1 MDIEKGHYDDRDVEK
16 FRSNDSYVE
25 SFIRS
30 YETMQDAANRLHESL
45 RFRLEFSINGELLFL
60 ACATVSLIHFIF
72 ITIVQ
77 SCR

>member
-1 MDIEKGHYDDRDVEK
+1 MDIEKGHYDDRDIEK

-45 RFRLEFSINGELLFL
+45 RFRLEFSINGKLSVV
-60 ACATVSLIHFIF
+60 ASQYH
-72 ITIVQ
+72 
-77 SCR
+77 